1 MLSIQDKVRLYS
13 EELSKNEPVAKFS
26 FAAFVFNSFYYVY
39 YDMMGKF
46 FIYALAPLFV
56 FYLLFAL
63 GSEPMLA
70 YVLAYLAVRVV
81 AGFRA
86 PQDVRNYKIK
96 YIERFKDV
104 KDNAEFYPAG
114 ELVTISALRFFML
127 SLLSFG
133 IYYIYWGYKNWKAV
147 RYQDKVE
154 IFPAL
159 RGCFFILFIYPLAQW
174 VKDKSAGKV
183 EVSNKVIPCSIL
195 FIVFYVLGS
204 AISHDSLLAHFSE
217 QEQLFFLLAD
227 MVVYVLAMI
236 MLIPLQNQINRLV
249 LGSQPLPPKK
259 LDAGEVISVIL
270 GLAMLFGS
278 FAQGYSEAPQKYGN
292 SEYNQA
298 LEEKYTIAGY
308 LSGVYYRHVY
318 AYADYCRKQGY
329 EMQHYPEA
337 FKQVYSAEYAALNNF
352 FATYGG
358 SFDEALS
365 LMTNDP
371 NARQTI
377 EQNIANE
384 LETVR
389 RHIIFGELVKNGQ
402 QVNLDEWDAKYD
414 NLLSIKDVCAIID
427 DEAFDIQQSNHSQEQ
442 ADLDKL
448 ISVLQN

>member
-26 FAAFVFNSFYYVY
+26 FTAFVFNSFYYVY

-63 GSEPMLA
+63 GNEPMLA
-70 YVLAYLAVRVV
+70 YVLASLVVRVV

-96 YIERFKDV
+96 YIERFKDI
-104 KDNAEFYPAG
+104 KDNTEFYPAG
-114 ELVTISALRFFML
+114 ELVTISALRFFVL

-159 RGCFFILFIYPLAQW
+159 RGCFFILFIYPLAKW

-183 EVSNKVIPCSIL
+183 EVSSKVIPCSIF
-195 FIVFYVLGS
+195 FIVFSCLGFT
-204 AISHDSLLAHFSE
+204 ITNDSILAYFTE
-217 QEQLFFLLAD
+217 QEQNLFFLAD
-227 MVVYVLAMI
+227 MFLYVLSI
-236 MLIPLQNQINRLV
+236 ILLLPLQNQINRLV

-278 FAQGYSEAPQKYGN
+278 FAQGYSAAQQKYGN

-298 LEEKYTIAGY
+298 LEEKYTVAGY

-329 EMQHYPEA
+329 KMQHYPEA
-337 FKQVYSAEYAALNNF
+337 FKQVYSAEYAVLNNF
-352 FATYGG
+352 FATHGG
-358 SFDEALS
+358 SIDEAIILI
-365 LMTNDP
+365 TNEP

-377 EQNIANE
+377 EQTIANE

-389 RHIIFGELVKNGQ
+389 RHIILGELVKNGQ

-427 DEAFDIQQSNHSQEQ
+427 DEAFDIQQSSHSQEQ
-442 ADLDKL
+442 ADLNEL
-448 ISVLQN
+448 MSVLQN